1 MSSELLEKNRH
12 QLVRVLSSLS
22 APDFLKLS
30 RVLQKQ
36 RVLSKEGSD
45 VLASLD
51 HDSLDSKTTVG
62 YLLQVVGER
71 VKVDNTLCS
80 QFLKSL
86 TGFRNVGVVEVGEFL
101 ISQACFTS

>member
-12 QLVRVLSSLS
+12 QIVRVLSSLS

-51 HDSLDSKTTVG
+51 HDSLDSKTIVR
-62 YLLQVVGER
+62 YLLHVVGER

-80 QFLKSL
+80 QLLKSL
-86 TGFRNVGVVEVGEFL
+86 TGFRNVGVVEVGEFP